1 MPKDFALYKGDTF
14 LTLGSRKELAAYLGV
29 TADTITFYSSPSYKK
44 RVKEDGKAIV
54 VIRIED
60 DEENEEQL

>member
-1 MPKDFALYKGDTF
+1 MAKDFALYKGDRF

-29 TADTITFYSSPSYKK
+29 RVDTITFYSSPTYKK
-44 RVKEDGKAIV
+44 RAKEDGNAIV

-60 DEENEEQL
+60 DEEDEEL